1 MSYIIAMG
9 FKVNCVPVLDKMPC
23 CCCSCDLKLATCILG
38 WLGLVSLQF
47 ALMQEFFVC
56 PHCQEERLVST
67 FIPRRTMRKL
77 LTMISVTKSFC
88 AKSTKINTYFFVP
101 SLLTYEKILFTIL
114 SNYFHGIQHLLK

>member
-67 FIPRRTMRKL
+67 FIPRMAMRKV
-77 LTMISVTKSFC
+77 LTVISVTKSF
-88 AKSTKINTYFFVP
+88 V
-101 SLLTYEKILFTIL
+101 LR
-114 SNYFHGIQHLLK
+114 IQK